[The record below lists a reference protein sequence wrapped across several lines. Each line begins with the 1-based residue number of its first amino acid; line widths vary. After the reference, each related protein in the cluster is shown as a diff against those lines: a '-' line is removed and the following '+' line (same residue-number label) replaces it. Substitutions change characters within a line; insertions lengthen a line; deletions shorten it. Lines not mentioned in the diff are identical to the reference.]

1 MKLELIIIGVTIFFV
16 LNTYSDGKFVKIV
29 KSWKKYYQMAGI
41 GFIGLSAY
49 IFMKKYPSHSSNL
62 LCHANGLIKYLPID
76 KEASDL
82 LSPLLDMS
90 KGGGGGLFNRDNT
103 YMNSQGNMGAGN
115 MGAGNMGAG
124 NMMSPQE
131 RRILSSGT
139 GTGSGAKAT
148 KRSVSETKKKY
159 VAAQQGWNCGG
170 CKKQLPAWFE
180 VDHKIRLDNGG
191 SNSVDNLVALC
202 RDCHGK
208 KTAFENL

>member
-1 MKLELIIIGVTIFFV
+1 MKVELLIIGITVFFII
-16 LNTYSDGKFVKIV
+16 NTYTDGKFVKIV

-49 IFMKKYPSHSSNL
+49 IFMRKYPSHSQNL
-62 LCHANGLIKYLPID
+62 LCHANGLIKYMPID

-82 LSPLLDMS
+82 LTPFLNMS
-90 KGGGGGLFNRDNT
+90 KNGMMGGGGASGGP
-103 YMNSQGNMGAGN
+103 SA
-115 MGAGNMGAG
+115 
-124 NMMSPQE
+124 NMMMSSHE
-131 RRILSSGT
+131 RRMVNSGT
-139 GTGSGAKAT
+139 NNGTKNV

-191 SNSVDNLVALC
+191 SNNVDNLVALC

>member
-1 MKLELIIIGVTIFFV
+1 MKIELLIIGITIFFV
-16 LNTYSDGKFVKIV
+16 LNTYTDGKFVKIV

-49 IFMKKYPSHSSNL
+49 IFMRKYPSHSQNL
-62 LCHANGLIKYLPID
+62 LCHANGLIKYMPID

-82 LSPLLDMS
+82 LTPFLNMS
-90 KGGGGGLFNRDNT
+90 KNGMMGGGGASGGP
-103 YMNSQGNMGAGN
+103 SA
-115 MGAGNMGAG
+115 
-124 NMMSPQE
+124 NMMMSSHE
-131 RRILSSGT
+131 RRMVNSGT
-139 GTGSGAKAT
+139 NNGTKNV

-191 SNSVDNLVALC
+191 SNNVDNLVALC

>member
-1 MKLELIIIGVTIFFV
+1 MKIELLIIGITAFFI
-16 LNTYSDGKFVKIV
+16 LNTYSDGKYVKLV

-41 GFIGLSAY
+41 GFVGLSAY
-49 IFMKKYPSHSSNL
+49 IFMKKYPSHSQNL
-62 LCHANGLIKYLPID
+62 LTHANGMIKYMPID

-82 LSPLLDMS
+82 LSPLLSMS
-90 KGGGGGLFNRDNT
+90 SGGAFAYGGGGGGGGT
-103 YMNSQGNMGAGN
+103 YQ
-115 MGAGNMGAG
+115 
-124 NMMSPQE
+124 QE
-131 RRILSSGT
+131 QRILNSGRLPNRENNAN
-139 GTGSGAKAT
+139 GSANKNV

-191 SNSVDNLVALC
+191 SNNVDNLVALC